1 VKWAAPSCALL
12 GALSL
17 ACAPRPAIQLDL
29 VPPPPPAVEPASA
42 AHAPSGAPSAA
53 SGSSPPDAACAA
65 DEACAYDPV
74 RDRCL
79 VDPRANPQ
87 PPVVDQGIV
96 CYCDAARCGTLR
108 VQPVPCESDASCAV
122 QKDPRP
128 HPIAADSA
136 HPHERGRR
144 CRDFVF
150 TTTCERT
157 NICTMHR
164 LRCPRP

>member
-1 VKWAAPSCALL
+1 VVAS
-12 GALSL
+12 
-17 ACAPRPAIQLDL
+17 
-29 VPPPPPAVEPASA
+29 PPPA
-42 AHAPSGAPSAA
+42 GAPTAVA
-53 SGSSPPDAACAA
+53 LVDAVAPPSPPPDSPCGA
-65 DEACAYDPV
+65 DDDCAYDPA
-74 RDRCL
+74 RDRCV

-96 CYCDAARCGTLR
+96 CYCDAALCRTLR